1 MSVWRIGKNYK
12 NVICN
17 KFVEKS
23 KVLREIPF
31 LMNVQLFNLFCQIL

>member
-1 MSVWRIGKNYK
+1 MSAWGIGKNYK

-17 KFVEKS
+17 KFIKKS

-31 LMNVQLFNLFCQIL
+31 LMNVQLFNLFYQIL